1 MSLCT
6 HAPISACCFQHSS
19 QSISSVLTDAYQ
31 HYILYVFRMHSLHTQ
46 NIKLKLEYWAGRAN
60 CLLGLTGHMDH
71 TQSIR
76 DGGKRRDRVL
86 WTAYPK
92 RSNPQRPKR
101 PSATTRTLDSKVAG
115 TSPVWSN
122 SRSQVRCIERISP
135 SGSFCPSY
143 EHGRSECKPSPT
155 NTSQVTKPHRTC
167 GEKRSCGCS
176 GQENRTQSVLEWLVM
191 LKVRERPSLM

>member
-1 MSLCT
+1 MHPCT
-6 HAPISACCFQHSS
+6 HFCMLFSALFPIYKQCFNWC
-19 QSISSVLTDAYQ
+19 ISTL
-31 HYILYVFRMHSLHTQ
+31 HSLRVQNASSTHKEYKIETGILSWTCKLFVRAYWPHGPHTVYQ
-46 NIKLKLEYWAGRAN
+46 GWGR
-60 CLLGLTGHMDH
+60 
-71 TQSIR
+71 
-76 DGGKRRDRVL
+76 GGIGYL

-101 PSATTRTLDSKVAG
+101 PSATTRTLDTEVAG

-122 SRSQVRCIERISP
+122 SRLQVQCIERISP

-155 NTSQVTKPHRTC
+155 NTSQVTKPHPTC